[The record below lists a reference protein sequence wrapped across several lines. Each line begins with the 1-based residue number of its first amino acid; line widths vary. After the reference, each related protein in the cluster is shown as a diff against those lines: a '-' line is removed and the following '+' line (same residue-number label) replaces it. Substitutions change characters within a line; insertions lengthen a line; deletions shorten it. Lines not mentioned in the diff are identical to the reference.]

1 MLSYVIFQL
10 HSNRAAAA
18 AAAAAAATIFSKTGI
33 CSVDAL
39 VCYREHLNNSNNNRK
54 KTKSNKKQA
63 QKHINKNVLEMS
75 ASKWY
80 ALILHLAQFCLT
92 PYVQDVYYYITL
104 GNRQELKT
112 LFGSLGLLSEYQ
124 KTYKLFCGGGWRI
137 TAV

>member
-1 MLSYVIFQL
+1 MLSYVIVQL
-10 HSNRAAAA
+10 HSNRAP
-18 AAAAAAATIFSKTGI
+18 AAAAAAATLFSKTGI

-39 VCYREHLNNSNNNRK
+39 VRYREHLNNNNINRK
-54 KTKSNKKQA
+54 KTKSNEKQA
-63 QKHINKNVLEMS
+63 QKHIKNVLEMS

-80 ALILHLAQFCLT
+80 ALILHLAQFGLT

-124 KTYKLFCGGGWRI
+124 KTYKLCCGGGWSI